1 MDYKNSWYLAEY
13 WDGLTNTVIYM
24 NILYHVFRGEAYP
37 NLFINYGAGIMASIF
52 GCEPRFI
59 QETVWFDCPTPID
72 QIVDKLET
80 VQLNENNPWYAA
92 YSVFYEICCRA
103 F

>member
-1 MDYKNSWYLAEY
+1 
-13 WDGLTNTVIYM
+13 
-24 NILYHVFRGEAYP
+24 
-37 NLFINYGAGIMASIF
+37 MALIF

-80 VQLNENNPWYAA
+80 VQLNENNPWYARLLRVTEA
-92 YSVFYEICCRA
+92 AAEHSQGRYSISFTDIGGILDILSL

>member
-1 MDYKNSWYLAEY
+1 MYF
-13 WDGLTNTVIYM
+13 G
-24 NILYHVFRGEAYP
+24 GEAYP
-37 NLFINYGAGIMASIF
+37 NLFINYGAGIMALIF

-80 VQLNENNPWYAA
+80 VQLNENNPWYARLLRVTEA
-92 YSVFYEICCRA
+92 AAEAFSRSLFNFFYRYRRDP
-103 F
+103 